1 MKLELK
7 YVNRELKIERLIFQV
22 FLTVDVGKKCI
33 FEEDTIEI
41 LIYLMINA
49 EGRNQFNDDFNFT
62 KCHDDYDI

>member
-22 FLTVDVGKKCI
+22 FLTVDVEKKCI

-41 LIYLMINA
+41 Y
-49 EGRNQFNDDFNFT
+49 
-62 KCHDDYDI
+62 